1 MHSSGKAHAKKVAIQ
16 EALGNTDTA
25 EKRDGDEHTNIVNI
39 VRTTPGYN
47 ANVKVPSA
55 GFRLVKQLN
64 I

>member
-1 MHSSGKAHAKKVAIQ
+1 MQ
-16 EALGNTDTA
+16 EALGNTDNA